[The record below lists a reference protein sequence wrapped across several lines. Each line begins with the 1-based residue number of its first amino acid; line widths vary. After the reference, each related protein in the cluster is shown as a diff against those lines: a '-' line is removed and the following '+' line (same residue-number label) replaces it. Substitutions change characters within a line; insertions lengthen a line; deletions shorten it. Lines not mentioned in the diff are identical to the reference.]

1 MRTCR
6 LALYV
11 YRSGWYVYGRFRCM
25 IVQHQALRSRWQ
37 LSPSFFARTPVVG
50 GCRPLPG
57 AQLLECDLSA
67 PIHIENCAGLD
78 GDGKQSGT
86 ASQLV
91 TEIRWTMYLTGCP
104 KLAHHCRRLQLQWVR
119 HRRHLQLQ
127 QVPASNPRTCIKGR
141 SRDRAGISQARGYPS
156 GHSCPSLPHSYP
168 PITHTHLPDSCKTWC
183 AQATGTNHDDIE
195 PQIPDSLS
203 PTFTVP
209 F

>member
-1 MRTCR
+1 MHDRSASGTQIPMAVVPLIFR
-6 LALYV
+6 PHAGSWGLPPAARRAVIGV
-11 YRSGWYVYGRFRCM
+11 Y
-25 IVQHQALRSRWQ
+25 
-37 LSPSFFARTPVVG
+37 
-50 GCRPLPG
+50 
-57 AQLLECDLSA
+57 DLSA